1 MRSRR
6 WFTFGVLTPSMLL
19 VSTLVAARPAS
30 AERSAEPTV
39 AEILRT
45 AEGVAGPAEVDV
57 DRIPGGIEA
66 DLPGGLAEVTADEM
80 SIDADGV
87 PEVTLGL
94 PTVGAGQVVG
104 EALAADGV
112 HEQVDVV
119 ARPTADGVQA
129 LLLIDGPSAP
139 QRYPF
144 PVDVGGVPAHLTL
157 TPNGSI
163 EIRRSASAAPVAIVE
178 APWATDAAG
187 QPVPTHYDIEGDTLV
202 QVVHHAGA
210 AYPVVA
216 DPNVVRN
223 CGTLTCTWYWSVAA
237 THRLADRLLTP
248 NGNLVYGLTSSGV
261 CAVLAATVAGG
272 LACGF
277 VYAAGMYALE
287 RQLSQADRNGRCFT
301 LSTPPRGTFGSVSR
315 SNSRCHAR

>member
-6 WFTFGVLTPSMLL
+6 WFALGVLTPSIVLASAL
-19 VSTLVAARPAS
+19 AATPPAS
-30 AERSAEPTV
+30 AEPAVEPTV
-39 AEILRT
+39 AEVLRT

-66 DLPGGLAEVTADEM
+66 DLPGGLAEVTAGEM

-163 EIRRSASAAPVAIVE
+163 EIRRSASAAPVAIVTP
-178 APWATDAAG
+178 AWAVDAVGAS
-187 QPVPTHYDIEGDTLV
+187 VPTHFEVHGSTLV
-202 QVVHHAGA
+202 QVVDHQGA
-210 AYPVVA
+210 AYPVTA
-216 DPNVVRN
+216 DPNT
-223 CGTLTCTWYWSVAA
+223 CGWVTCTYYFGRRATKDIALLPMLAGAVCAATAFVHPSVAA
-237 THRLADRLLTP
+237 
-248 NGNLVYGLTSSGV
+248 G
-261 CAVLAATVAGG
+261 CAVYAG
-272 LACGF
+272 AI
-277 VYAAGMYALE
+277 VYQANRAKDRVGHCLKIKYPRVNPTGVPVLVPQIYAGKYC
-287 RQLSQADRNGRCFT
+287 R
-301 LSTPPRGTFGSVSR
+301 
-315 SNSRCHAR
+315 

>member
-6 WFTFGVLTPSMLL
+6 WFAFGVLTPSILL
-19 VSTLVAARPAS
+19 ASALAAMPPAS
-30 AERSAEPTV
+30 AEPAVQPTA

-66 DLPGGLAEVTADEM
+66 DLPGGLAEVTAEEM

-112 HEQVDVV
+112 HE
-119 ARPTADGVQA
+119 
-129 LLLIDGPSAP
+129 
-139 QRYPF
+139 
-144 PVDVGGVPAHLTL
+144 
-157 TPNGSI
+157 
-163 EIRRSASAAPVAIVE
+163 
-178 APWATDAAG
+178 
-187 QPVPTHYDIEGDTLV
+187 
-202 QVVHHAGA
+202 
-210 AYPVVA
+210 
-216 DPNVVRN
+216 
-223 CGTLTCTWYWSVAA
+223 SVAA

-287 RQLSQADRNGRCFT
+287 RQRSQADRNGRCFT

>member
-1 MRSRR
+1 
-6 WFTFGVLTPSMLL
+6 V
-19 VSTLVAARPAS
+19 
-30 AERSAEPTV
+30 V
-39 AEILRT
+39 AE
-45 AEGVAGPAEVDV
+45 
-57 DRIPGGIEA
+57 
-66 DLPGGLAEVTADEM
+66 
-80 SIDADGV
+80 
-87 PEVTLGL
+87 
-94 PTVGAGQVVG
+94 GAGDDVS
-104 EALAADGV
+104 
-112 HEQVDVV
+112 VV

-129 LLLIDGPSAP
+129 LVVIDGPTAP
-139 QRYPF
+139 TRYEF
-144 PVDVGGVPAHLTL
+144 PIGVGPGRAADLVVVDGGAV
-157 TPNGSI
+157 
-163 EIRRSASAAPVAIVE
+163 EVRSPGTAAPVAIVE

-187 QPVPTHYDIEGDTLV
+187 HSVPTHYDIEGDTLV

-216 DPNVVRN
+216 DPNVVKN